1 MQVLSQR
8 LQLSLATVHMIAV
21 ALSSLNCKA
30 LYFLANND
38 SSKKKK
44 NESNKKKCLSVVC
57 GLTA

>member
-30 LYFLANND
+30 LYFLANSD
-38 SSKKKK
+38 SSSKK